1 MITWKILLTALMM
14 VETGGHHN
22 PSQAIGDGG
31 ASVGILQIGKAV
43 VDDVNTFYSDSN
55 YSYQD
60 RYDPEKSR
68 EICYK
73 YLTYWGKV
81 YQRKTG
87 KEPTAEI
94 YAKMWNGGCYAW
106 KKEGVVAERL
116 NTYWNKVKG
125 HL

>member
-1 MITWKILLTALMM
+1 M
-14 VETGGHHN
+14 VETGGHHD
-22 PSQAIGDGG
+22 PSHAVGDNG

-55 YSYQD
+55 YTYED
-60 RYDPEKSR
+60 RYNPEKSR

-73 YLTYWGKV
+73 YLSYWGKV
-81 YQRKTG
+81 YERKTG
-87 KEPTAEI
+87 NKPNAEI

-106 KKEGVVAERL
+106 RKEGVVADRL
-116 NTYWNKVKG
+116 NTYWDKVKG